1 MPVAYCIKKAMSLIN
16 QNKIKEQDT
25 INRVLFL
32 ITVVLII
39 ITLIQ

>member
-1 MPVAYCIKKAMSLIN
+1 MSLIN

-25 INRVLFL
+25 INRVLLL

-39 ITLIQ
+39 ITLMQ

>member
-1 MPVAYCIKKAMSLIN
+1 MSFIN

-39 ITLIQ
+39 ITLMQ

>member
-1 MPVAYCIKKAMSLIN
+1 MSLIN

-39 ITLIQ
+39 ITLMQ